1 MVQKRVHASLIP
13 MGSVQR
19 MQKKGT
25 VKVVIL
31 LEHAAAEEIVGRHA
45 LPWAATLMP
54 SSVLL
59 PPVKTAAVVSTFERL
74 YETVMK
80 FTLRTQMQT
89 LAVLTTWTS

>member
-1 MVQKRVHASLIP
+1 
-13 MGSVQR
+13 

-25 VKVVIL
+25 VKGVIL

-59 PPVKTAAVVSTFERL
+59 PPVKTAAVVSTFE
-74 YETVMK
+74 TVLE
-80 FTLRTQMQT
+80 FTLCSQMQT
-89 LAVLTTWTS
+89 LAVLTTVCVVFSVFLCNSFRSSL